1 MQLPVF
7 TSALPG
13 TPGAQAVSGL
23 AGASKVGSPVA
34 GLFDLLG
41 QALDPGSTDQGGE
54 IGAAFAEALAGVL
67 QLQIQP
73 QAPAAAATAEAA
85 ADTPPP
91 SAGSKPT
98 VPAATLLPPAGFGAG
113 LPLIDSALPTSAIQ
127 TAEAVPALPP
137 GLVKDA
143 FKDLRGKPA
152 LPGLSAPPD
161 DTVLAQG
168 PKATVTGVVEAMTT
182 PAPTSVLAGAA
193 AASAPTAIAPVAIAP
208 AATAKTASDGQ
219 PSTRDRRPADAQPG
233 RTGVEAALTPTTT
246 GQSVASRAAKGSDL
260 EVASESSLALAA
272 DTAGDGGADLPDA
285 TAPAEPPAPA
295 GPAPAAAHSSSPMAK
310 AEPATFIHLASQIV
324 QKLSAKV
331 TRFDLEMF
339 PAGLGK
345 VDVKV
350 EISPSGQLTA
360 ALSFDNPQAAA
371 ELKSRADELRTALQQ
386 AGFDLKDGSLSFDF
400 NGQQQQQR
408 WAQERR
414 EDAQAFAG
422 KAFAAAADK
431 ADDLLASVAEA
442 AARLERRVAA
452 GGLDLRI

>member
-1 MQLPVF
+1 
-7 TSALPG
+7 
-13 TPGAQAVSGL
+13 
-23 AGASKVGSPVA
+23 
-34 GLFDLLG
+34 
-41 QALDPGSTDQGGE
+41 
-54 IGAAFAEALAGVL
+54 
-67 QLQIQP
+67 
-73 QAPAAAATAEAA
+73 
-85 ADTPPP
+85 
-91 SAGSKPT
+91 
-98 VPAATLLPPAGFGAG
+98 
-113 LPLIDSALPTSAIQ
+113 
-127 TAEAVPALPP
+127 
-137 GLVKDA
+137 
-143 FKDLRGKPA
+143 
-152 LPGLSAPPD
+152 
-161 DTVLAQG
+161 
-168 PKATVTGVVEAMTT
+168 VTGVVEAMTT